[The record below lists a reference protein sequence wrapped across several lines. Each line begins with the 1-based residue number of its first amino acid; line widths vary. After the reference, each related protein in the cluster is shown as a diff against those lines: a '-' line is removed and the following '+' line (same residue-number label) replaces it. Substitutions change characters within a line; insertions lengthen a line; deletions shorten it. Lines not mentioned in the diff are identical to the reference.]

1 MLPIS
6 IAKELPNVDELC
18 IRRINAPSASQQMS
32 LCIPDSA
39 ALFDAAFAV
48 VIVPKENIADV
59 CVKSAAR
66 EEKEAGIMKALKA
79 GGDILELSGIGKVLE
94 SKGCTSA

>member
-1 MLPIS
+1 VSLSREI
-6 IAKELPNVDELC
+6 V
-18 IRRINAPSASQQMS
+18 SA
-32 LCIPDSA
+32 D
-39 ALFDAAFAV
+39 DDGV

-66 EEKEAGIMKALKA
+66 EEKEASVMKALKA

-94 SKGCTSA
+94 SKGCTFG